1 LRRDLDVRVK
11 GEEVAQR
18 RCSDYS
24 RCGAAILLAVGY
36 LAGLAGCAESKPTL
50 YPASVTV
57 TYPDKKPVVGAQVVF
72 RSVEHKLSA
81 RGVTGEDG
89 SCRLTTF
96 EPEDGALPGRHL
108 VLVAEPPLKGDPDVP
123 SRGPQIAD
131 RFASFNTSD
140 LEVTVKDD
148 GSPNL
153 FPLIVT
159 AN

>member
-1 LRRDLDVRVK
+1 LPRDFDGSVR
-11 GEEVAQR
+11 GEKMMQR
-18 RCSDYS
+18 RSGYS
-24 RCGAAILLAVGY
+24 RSGAAILLAAGC
-36 LAGLAGCAESKPTL
+36 LAGWAGCSESKPTV
-50 YPASVTV
+50 YPVSVLV

-131 RFASFNTSD
+131 RFASFSTSG

-148 GSPNL
+148 GSPNV
-153 FPLIVT
+153 FPLVVT